1 MNNELDFFNEF
12 VNKFDLMIPQI
23 MMKKEHSCRVALNAR
38 LLANFLNLSEED
50 SNIAYISGLF
60 HDLGRFVQYST
71 YKTFDDNKSIDHG
84 DLSYE
89 ILKSIGYNKKE
100 VLNAVKYH
108 NKYEIPNNLDNRNK
122 LFCKILRDADKFDIL
137 NDDFNLKYKN
147 QKIDTKL
154 IKYFKEKK
162 LIPNG
167 LIDNDLSIEL
177 GILSYIFDINFVE
190 TLNLIRNKKIINDKI
205 SKIYEET
212 KDENIFIIE
221 YFINKYIEE
230 RTGVKKYGRVR

>member
-147 QKIDTKL
+147 Q
-154 IKYFKEKK
+154 
-162 LIPNG
+162 
-167 LIDNDLSIEL
+167 
-177 GILSYIFDINFVE
+177 
-190 TLNLIRNKKIINDKI
+190 
-205 SKIYEET
+205 
-212 KDENIFIIE
+212 
-221 YFINKYIEE
+221 
-230 RTGVKKYGRVR
+230 